1 MSGGL
6 RRAIASLVLACCA
19 TAGGVVARAAEP
31 GGDSHAQLAAERR
44 EIEAA
49 YAASQRDCMQRFLV
63 TRCLDEARTTRR
75 EALASIH
82 RREAARDDA
91 ERGRRASA
99 RLRDIETKQARQEQ
113 DRRERAAD
121 PPLPFEAASAV
132 LRSPRPVSPAP
143 AAPAVRHDDAAA
155 EARAR
160 QAYGGRQRRIEE
172 HREAAAERE
181 ARRARE
187 GRAAAPPL
195 PAASAP

>member
-1 MSGGL
+1 MSGRL

-19 TAGGVVARAAEP
+19 TAGGVAARAAEP

-49 YAASQRDCMQRFLV
+49 YAASQRDCTQRFLV

-132 LRSPRPVSPAP
+132 LRSPRPAPVPPAP
-143 AAPAVRHDDAAA
+143 AARHDDAAA

-160 QAYGGRQRRIEE
+160 QAYDGRQRRIEE